1 MNPNKGSNMN
11 NKHYS
16 GYLCSIAI
24 FAATII
30 IGSLTGCAKTPTN
43 KPNTDQVPPQINA
56 VNNVVGDWVG
66 ELQIPNSSL
75 RLWLAVERD
84 ANGNLQ
90 ANIDSV
96 DQTPGKKMVVDDI
109 SFQGN
114 ELSFKIPRISAKYA
128 GQWDEQTQQ
137 WQGRFKQG
145 RSFDLNFT
153 RGKPKA
159 APTYPELNGKWQTE
173 ILGHPLIVRI
183 ESNQMGTKAVLDSPD
198 EGVSALPINRLT
210 FNNGEISFTIP
221 TAKVTFNGTFTESA
235 SQFSGQWV
243 QQGQPRRQLTFVK
256 LVDLS
261 VEHTPKRPQ
270 HPTGQLPYQTE
281 PVSFK
286 NAQAIGVE
294 LAGTL
299 TLPEG
304 KGPFPAAI
312 LISGSGPQDRD
323 ETFMGHK
330 PFAVIADHLTRNGIA
345 VLRYDDR
352 GIEQSMGDFY
362 SATSLDFASDAN
374 AAFDYLS
381 SRQDISEIGM
391 IGHSEGGLI
400 APLASDNNNDLA
412 FIVLLAGPGIN
423 TLDLMLA
430 QQTAMAKTQG
440 ISEKK
445 LENMQLISRRIMEQV
460 RDSQSEDSAIKAVS
474 DILSEQNLALI
485 DAAPEQ
491 KSALVESYT
500 KLWYRYFMTYNP
512 AEHFNNKDLPILALN
527 GELDVQ
533 VTAQENLAGLTNIL
547 QDHKDATIT
556 LLPGLNHMFQQA
568 TTGSMDEY
576 RQIEQ
581 TFSPDA
587 LSLISNWLNQRFM
600 M

>member
-1 MNPNKGSNMN
+1 MNYKN
-11 NKHYS
+11 NI
-16 GYLCSIAI
+16 GYLWRVAI
-24 FAATII
+24 FASSMIV
-30 IGSLTGCAKTPTN
+30 SLTGCAGT
-43 KPNTDQVPPQINA
+43 TDSKINADKIAPQINA
-56 VNNVVGDWVG
+56 VNNVVGDWMG

-84 ANGNLQ
+84 TNGKLQ

-96 DQTPGKKMVVDDI
+96 DQTPGKKMVVEDI
-109 SFQGN
+109 SVQDN
-114 ELSFKIPRISAKYA
+114 ELSFKIPRISAKYT
-128 GQWDEQTQQ
+128 GKWDEQTQQ

-145 RSFDLNFT
+145 RSFDLNFS
-153 RGKPKA
+153 RGKPQA
-159 APTYPELNGKWQTE
+159 DPTYPELNGKWQTE
-173 ILGHPLIVRI
+173 ISGHPLIVRI
-183 ESNQMGTKAVLDSPD
+183 ETNQMGTKAVLDSPD
-198 EGVSALPINRLT
+198 EGVTGLPISALTL
-210 FNNGEISFTIP
+210 NNGEMSFIIP
-221 TAKVTFNGTFTESA
+221 TAKVTFKGDLNPSA
-235 SQFSGQWV
+235 SEFSGKWV

-261 VEHTPKRPQ
+261 VQNTPKRPQ
-270 HPTGQLPYQTE
+270 HPKGQLPYQSK
-281 PVSFK
+281 PVTFK
-286 NAQAIGVE
+286 NAKATGVE

-352 GIEQSMGDFY
+352 GIEQSKGDFY

-374 AAFDYLS
+374 AAFSYLAKLDS
-381 SRQDISEIGM
+381 INANAIGM

-400 APLASDNNNDLA
+400 APLAADENPDLA
-412 FIVLLAGPGIN
+412 FIVLLAGPGVN

-430 QQTAMAKTQG
+430 QQIAMAKNQN
-440 ISEKK
+440 IPEKK
-445 LENMQLISRRIMEQV
+445 LENMQRISRQIMEQV
-460 RDSQSEDSAIKAVS
+460 RDSNSEDSAIKAVS
-474 DILSEQNLALI
+474 KLLSEQNLALI
-485 DAAPEQ
+485 DTPPEQ
-491 KSALVESYT
+491 KKALLETYT
-500 KLWYRYFMTYNP
+500 KPWYRYFMTYNP
-512 AEHFNNKDLPILALN
+512 AEHFNNKALSILALN

-533 VTAQENLAGLTNIL
+533 VTAKENLAGLTKIL

-568 TTGSMDEY
+568 KTGSMDEY

-587 LSLISNWLNQRFM
+587 LSLISHWLKQRFM